1 MRGVRRNAVW
11 IRSSVI
17 YGVEILQHRKL
28 HSGCQ
33 KAVINPPAATLGPGP
48 WWVALPS
55 LCTPAFSCCLS
66 ACLLCTSHYSRMR
79 PGVCLRGAQLDWE
92 RAERWPKRAIEAMNK
107 MPQGEERRS
116 LSSSSRPCPWSLVTI
131 QCVGAPL
138 RPWPHSSSFRLLPSA
153 PLKSHTALQLST
165 STARSDLCDVRL
177 HTASRY
183 LILFETSSFH
193 VSNSVVSSSPRWA
206 SNSPLVQEA
215 QSPIRWLLCSL
226 VKHDFCWL
234 HSILVWWSRTETPE
248 IDPQICGW
256 LIFVKGE
263 KVK

>member
-66 ACLLCTSHYSRMR
+66 AFLLCTSHYSRMR
-79 PGVCLRGAQLDWE
+79 PGICLRGAQLDWE

-138 RPWPHSSSFRLLPSA
+138 RPWPHSSLFRLLPSA
-153 PLKSHTALQLST
+153 PLSPTLRYSCPRQQPGVTCVTSVYTQLHAIWSSLKPLPFT
-165 STARSDLCDVRL
+165 WVTVWCRL
-177 HTASRY
+177 
-183 LILFETSSFH
+183 LH
-193 VSNSVVSSSPRWA
+193 VGPVT
-206 SNSPLVQEA
+206 
-215 QSPIRWLLCSL
+215 LL
-226 VKHDFCWL
+226 
-234 HSILVWWSRTETPE
+234 
-248 IDPQICGW
+248 
-256 LIFVKGE
+256 
-263 KVK
+263 